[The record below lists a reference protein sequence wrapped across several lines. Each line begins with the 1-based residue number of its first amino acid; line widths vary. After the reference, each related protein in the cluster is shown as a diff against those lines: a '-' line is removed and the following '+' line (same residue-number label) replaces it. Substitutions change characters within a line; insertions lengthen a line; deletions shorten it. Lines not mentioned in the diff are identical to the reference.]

1 MQACLAAALLA
12 FATALAPAPQ
22 APHAA
27 APARSP
33 QGLEN
38 KYWAWRGQAIRY
50 QVTEPTTPTGQK
62 ALLVHGLFVNADH
75 WRKTLQALSEAGVT
89 AYAIDLLGCG
99 WSSKPHPTS
108 DAACSTT
115 RSPANL
121 SLIHI

>member
-12 FATALAPAPQ
+12 AATTALAPP

-50 QVTEPTTPTGQK
+50 QVTAPATPTGQK

-75 WRKTLQALSEAGVT
+75 WRKTLRALNEAGVT

-99 WSSKPHPTS
+99 WSSKP
-108 DAACSTT
+108 
-115 RSPANL
+115 
-121 SLIHI
+121 

>member
-1 MQACLAAALLA
+1 MQAYLAAALLA
-12 FATALAPAPQ
+12 TAAALAPAPP

-50 QVTEPTTPTGQK
+50 QVTEPPKPTGQK

-75 WRKTLQALSEAGVT
+75 WRKTLQALTEAGVT
-89 AYAIDLLGCG
+89 A
-99 WSSKPHPTS
+99 
-108 DAACSTT
+108 
-115 RSPANL
+115 
-121 SLIHI
+121 